1 MVSYNLI
8 KNMKIIFLNKIH
20 KLIDYLIDFIF
31 FLRDIFLFKFLKK
44 NSPRSYKVMLR
55 LFYLTGGFSNDLINF
70 FVSKKTFVKKSNNGI
85 LSRYSPEEL
94 LSYKNDLN
102 DCGYIILNN
111 AIDSTEIDKLVNDF
125 IKIDGFYLSDKN
137 MNMKK
142 EKLDIKHPAY
152 VKFYYNSQDII
163 NNQHVQK
170 ILFDS
175 SLINFAQ
182 LYLNSYPIIDNISAW
197 WSFPS
202 SSPDKNA
209 AQWWHF
215 DLERPK
221 WLKFFFFLTDCT
233 LENGAHCF
241 VKGSHKNNGINWSLR
256 KRGYERLS
264 DQDINNFYPKTDIVD
279 IVAKKGSLLIEDTRG
294 LHKGRHL
301 IKDNRF
307 LIQLQYSS
315 SSFGTII
322 DNFQMPE
329 LNKDLLKVKNEF
341 NYTYSLFK

>member
-1 MVSYNLI
+1 MVSSNLI

-31 FLRDIFLFKFLKK
+31 FLRDIFLFRFLKK
-44 NSPRSYKVMLR
+44 NSPRSYKMMLR
-55 LFYLTGGFSNDLINF
+55 FFYLTGGFSNDIINF
-70 FVSKKTFVKKSNNGI
+70 FVSKKSFVGKSNTGI

-94 LSYKNDLN
+94 LRYKNELN
-102 DCGYIILNN
+102 NRGYIILDNV
-111 AIDSTEIDKLVNDF
+111 IDPTMIDKLTSDF
-125 IKIDGFYLSDKN
+125 IKIEGFYLSDKIIN
-137 MNMKK
+137 VKK
-142 EKLDIKHPAY
+142 EKLDIKNPNS

-163 NNQHVQK
+163 NNQNVQK
-170 ILFDS
+170 ILFDG
-175 SLINFAQ
+175 SLINFSQ
-182 LYLNSYPIIDNISAW
+182 LYLNSYPVIDNVSAW

-215 DLERPK
+215 DLDRPK

-233 LENGAHCF
+233 LQNGAHCF

-264 DQDINNFYPKTDIVD
+264 DQDINNFYPKADIVD
-279 IVAKKGSLLIEDTRG
+279 IVGKKGSLLIEDTRG
-294 LHKGRHL
+294 LHKGRHV

-307 LIQLQYSS
+307 LIQIQYSS
-315 SSFGTII
+315 SSFGGII
-322 DNFQMPE
+322 DNFEMPE
-329 LNKDLLKVKNEF
+329 LKNDLLRVKNQF

>member
-1 MVSYNLI
+1 MIILL
-8 KNMKIIFLNKIH
+8 KKITAKI
-20 KLIDYLIDFIF
+20 LFYFFDILIF
-31 FLRDIFLFKFLKK
+31 FKDLLFFKILKK
-44 NSPRSYKVMLR
+44 NSFRSYNMMLR
-55 LFYLTGGFSNDLINF
+55 FFYLTGGLSNDIINF
-70 FVSKKTFVKKSNNGI
+70 FVSKKPLEKETCTGIFSKFDEDEILKYKKQLDNNGYLI
-85 LSRYSPEEL
+85 LDNVLNSEEV
-94 LSYKNDLN
+94 
-102 DCGYIILNN
+102 N
-111 AIDSTEIDKLVNDF
+111 ALVNDF
-125 IKIDGFYLSDKN
+125 IKVEGFYTSDSNIKSE
-137 MNMKK
+137 KK
-142 EKLDIKHPAY
+142 KLNIQNPES
-152 VKFYYNSQDII
+152 VKFHYNSQDII
-163 NNQHVQK
+163 DNENFQK
-170 ILFDS
+170 LLFDS

-182 LYLNSYPIIDNISAW
+182 SYLKSYPIIDNISSW

-202 SSPDKNA
+202 SIPDKNA

-241 VKGSHKNNGINWSLR
+241 VKGSHKNSGINWSLR

-279 IVAKKGSLLIEDTRG
+279 IIAKKGSLLIEDTRG